1 MQATIG
7 DRICIHGNC
16 VGHPD
21 KIGEIVEVHG
31 TQGEPPYLVKFDDG
45 HTRLIFPGPDAV
57 IQHPA
62 VKLGAPSSAVL
73 GEPTAQA
80 PPGAAKAGDPG
91 RVRRPWGFPAARL
104 CHRERRCR
112 GACHSGRLHPVTK
125 PGRSGSSS

>member
-31 TQGEPPYLVKFDDG
+31 TKGEPPYLVKFDYG

-57 IQHPA
+57 IEPAGVRVDAPSPA
-62 VKLGAPSSAVL
+62 VPGGCGGASLGWLPR
-73 GEPTAQA
+73 
-80 PPGAAKAGDPG
+80 D
-91 RVRRPWGFPAARL
+91 RD
-104 CHRERRCR
+104 
-112 GACHSGRLHPVTK
+112 
-125 PGRSGSSS
+125 